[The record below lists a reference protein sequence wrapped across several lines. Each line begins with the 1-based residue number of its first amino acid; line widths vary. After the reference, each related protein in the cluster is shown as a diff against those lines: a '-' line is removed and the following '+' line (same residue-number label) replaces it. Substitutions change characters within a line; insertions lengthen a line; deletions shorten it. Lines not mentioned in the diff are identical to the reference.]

1 MTVNGRQYKQQ
12 VFTVTSKTWVC
23 DYKINVAFTDPASV
37 PSGTRI
43 VDMNNND
50 IFTLTT
56 SATGEGYSAQF
67 KVLYPSDSVADR
79 PAACSCPL
87 IWMFTSTPSSMPL

>member
-1 MTVNGRQYKQQ
+1 M
-12 VFTVTSKTWVC
+12 C

-67 KVLYPSDSVADR
+67 KVLYPSDSVAGQTGSVQLSFR
-79 PAACSCPL
+79 CV
-87 IWMFTSTPSSMPL
+87 